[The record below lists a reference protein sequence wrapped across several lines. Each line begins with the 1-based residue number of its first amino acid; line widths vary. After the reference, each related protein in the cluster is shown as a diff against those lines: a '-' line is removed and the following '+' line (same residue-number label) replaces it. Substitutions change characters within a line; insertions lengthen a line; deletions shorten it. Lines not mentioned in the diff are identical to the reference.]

1 MQGLTRWLKQRE
13 LALFA
18 TLHIRLARRWLDR
31 TMRLVTELA
40 GPLPSIGLCALYLFH
55 PRLHHPWGWRMVAA
69 VGGSHLLVQLLK
81 HLVQRDRPYLVVEG
95 SRGIVAPLLDHSFPS
110 GHTTS
115 ATSMAVV
122 LSAANPG
129 LAPVLIL
136 LASLVAFSRMYLGH
150 HYPSDVLAGR
160 GPRHPV
166 GEGGAHPDRLR
177 LRRRV
182 VLVGTTEAAAW
193 GEVGPGRVMAWAD
206 PFLWPAPAFA

>member
-1 MQGLTRWLKQRE
+1 VQGLTRWLKQRE

-136 LASLVAFSRMYLGH
+136 LASLMAFSRMYLGH
-150 HYPSDVLAGR
+150 HYPSDVLAGAVLGTLSGR
-160 GPRHPV
+160 G
-166 GEGGAHPDRLR
+166 ALT
-177 LRRRV
+177 LI
-182 VLVGTTEAAAW
+182 A
-193 GEVGPGRVMAWAD
+193 
-206 PFLWPAPAFA
+206 